1 MEKPQ
6 HQHDCNS
13 CRFIGYT
20 KKIRSDGA
28 RGDVYLCDLVN
39 PAMIIRYSD
48 TQEDYSFS
56 NVVSNPF
63 NC

>member
-6 HQHDCNS
+6 HEHDCNS

-20 KKIRSDGA
+20 KEIRSDGA
-28 RGDVYLCDLVN
+28 QGDVYLCDL
-39 PAMIIRYSD
+39 
-48 TQEDYSFS
+48 
-56 NVVSNPF
+56 SNPF